1 MNFDALFSELEQ
13 ARKTWMELYG
23 FLKNGKYDLTEAR
36 PALEQQTVE
45 DFHQRAITIFEGLF
59 SIRPSD
65 PHCVQAAILA
75 GRANELRQGLQ
86 SFSQF
91 AQSILGSFQSYSR
104 EGMRITDGNNNFAF
118 QIFDGESNIGSFD
131 GSSNFSQMLPAL
143 NLLTTNLALL
153 LPFIKTESIAD
164 LSKRA
169 NTLGDL
175 VREAENLRSHIGQIS
190 KVVDETASLSNEKVN
205 VFQGLIA
212 QAEAITAK
220 LDAVQKQATTDAANV
235 TALVENIKQIGNN
248 ASSLDELV
256 NGYQSKF
263 DAFQKQL
270 DDRHASFAKFED
282 ETKAALA
289 MNSTRDSEIDRLI
302 KLSDAMITGA
312 TTAGLSKSLEDTRVR
327 YETRMNGA
335 RRGFQWSVALLIFS
349 AFPLAAHLLPGLFG
363 SWIPAFDAKA
373 DGSPY
378 AVIGKVV
385 LLLPA
390 SWLTAFFTK
399 SYADFFHLERE
410 YAHKAALA
418 MSVDGFKRQAE
429 DYQQE
434 ITAEVF
440 MEIRSNPAARQGP
453 DPVSHPLYDIL
464 AKTVAKVVDRKMSD
478 DEKDKKDK

>member
-13 ARKTWMELYG
+13 TRKTWMELYG
-23 FLKNGKYDLTEAR
+23 FLKNGKYDLTEPR
-36 PALEQQTVE
+36 PALEQQSVE

-59 SIRPSD
+59 AVRPSD
-65 PHCVQAAILA
+65 QHCVQAAILA

-86 SFSQF
+86 SFNQF

-118 QIFDGESNIGSFD
+118 QIFDGESNIASFD
-131 GSSNFSQMLPAL
+131 GSSNFSQMLPPL

-153 LPFIKTESIAD
+153 LPFCKSDSVAD

-169 NTLGDL
+169 GALGDL
-175 VREAENLRSHIGQIS
+175 IRDAENLRNQ
-190 KVVDETASLSNEKVN
+190 ASQLAKATEQHANAAGEKGKI
-205 VFQGLIA
+205 FQDLIA
-212 QAEAITAK
+212 QAEATLSK
-220 LDAVQKQATTDAANV
+220 LQALQQQATTDTNAV
-235 TALVENIKQIGNN
+235 SGLVENIKVIGGN
-248 ASSLDELV
+248 ASTLEELV
-256 NGYQSKF
+256 NGYHNKF

-270 DDRHASFAKFED
+270 EERNSNFAKFEE
-282 ETKAALA
+282 ETKQAREMNAA
-289 MNSTRDSEIDRLI
+289 RDKEIDRLI

-312 TTAGLSKSLEDTRVR
+312 TTAGLSNSLENTRVR
-327 YETRMNGA
+327 YQKRMNGA
-335 RRGFQWSVALLIFS
+335 RLGFLCSVLLLLFS

-363 SWIPAFDAKA
+363 AWIPAFDAKA

-378 AVIGKVV
+378 AALGKVV

-429 DYQQE
+429 NYQQE

-440 MEIRSNPAARQGP
+440 MEIRSNPASKNAP

-464 AKTVAKVVDRKMSD
+464 AKTVSRVLDRKLSD
-478 DEKDKKDK
+478 DDKEKSDK

>member
-1 MNFDALFSELEQ
+1 MNFESLLSDLDQ

-23 FLKNGKYDLTEAR
+23 FLKNGKYDLTEPR
-36 PALEQQTVE
+36 SALDQQSVE
-45 DFHQRAITIFEGLF
+45 DFHQRAIAIFEGLLA
-59 SIRPSD
+59 IQPSD
-65 PHCVQAAILA
+65 QHCLQAAMFA
-75 GRANELRQGLQ
+75 GRANEIRQGLQ
-86 SFSQF
+86 SFNQF
-91 AQSILGSFQSYSR
+91 GQSILGSFRPYWR
-104 EGMRITDGNNNFAF
+104 DGARITDSNNNFSL
-118 QIFDGESNIGSFD
+118 QIFDGETNIASFD
-131 GSSNFSQMLPAL
+131 SSSNFAQMLPPL

-153 LPFIKTESIAD
+153 LPFCKSDSVAD

-169 NTLGDL
+169 NALGDL
-175 VREAENLRSHIGQIS
+175 IRDAENLRNQVGQFA
-190 KVVDETASLSNEKVN
+190 KATEQTANMSSEKAN
-205 VFQGLIA
+205 VFQGLIS
-212 QAEAITAK
+212 QAEAVISK
-220 LDAVQKQATTDAANV
+220 LQAIQQQATTDSANV
-235 TALVENIKQIGNN
+235 TNLVETIKQIGGN
-248 ASSLDELV
+248 AAKLEELV
-256 NGYQSKF
+256 YGYQSKF

-270 DDRHASFAKFED
+270 DDRHASFGKFEE

-289 MNSTRDSEIDRLI
+289 INTKRDTEIDRLI

-312 TTAGLSKSLEDTRVR
+312 TTAGLSSSLEITRVR
-327 YETRMNGA
+327 YQKRMNGA
-335 RRGFQWSVALLIFS
+335 RLGFLFSVFLLLLS

-429 DYQQE
+429 NYQQE

-440 MEIRSNPAARQGP
+440 MEIRSNPASKNAP

-464 AKTVAKVVDRKMSD
+464 AKTVSKVLDRKLSD
-478 DEKDKKDK
+478 DDKDKKDK